1 LRVNNSRVSLVNF
14 LSAASG
20 KFGSDAGVQP
30 PDITSAL
37 DQFFAATTESN
48 FETVDYLYA
57 SLIRQLQKSRL
68 LIPLVS
74 ESATSDELTQGIQG
88 KANQVLSVAYVEG
101 PDGRT
106 VAPVFTSVT
115 AMALWN
121 DRARPVPFDAS
132 KVALAMASEGISLMA
147 LDPGSEK
154 SLVLR
159 RGSVRALA
167 TGEKFQAPSQD
178 SEILDAILEVLKPQL
193 DLVVTHSVRAGDPT
207 RQLLGPEIVVSL
219 TLVPGLTA
227 SQLGKIT
234 QQLSEALYENLVLQ
248 EKVDGLGLKV
258 LPA

>member
-1 LRVNNSRVSLVNF
+1 MNF
-14 LSAASG
+14 QSAASG
-20 KFGSDAGVQP
+20 RFGSDAGDQLP
-30 PDITSAL
+30 EITSAL
-37 DQFFAATTESN
+37 NRFFAATEDSN
-48 FETVDYLYA
+48 PETADYLYA
-57 SLIRQLQKSRL
+57 SLIRQLQNSRL
-68 LIPLVS
+68 LIPLMT
-74 ESATSDELTQGIQG
+74 ESPRSAASTEDVLG

-106 VAPVFTSVT
+106 VAPVFTSVA

-132 KVALAMASEGISLMA
+132 RTAVAMASEGISLMA

-167 TGEKFQAPSQD
+167 TGERFEAASQD
-178 SEILDAILEVLKPQL
+178 SEILDAISEVLKPQL
-193 DLVVTHSVRAGDPT
+193 DLVVSHSVRSGDPT
-207 RQLLGPEIVVSL
+207 RQLLGPELVVSL

-234 QQLSEALYENLVLQ
+234 QQLSDALYDNSVLQ

-258 LPA
+258 LPV